1 MTAAL
6 LPKGAPPRDDVE
18 AAARQLAEYQRTG
31 GLTPDGVRLFFRLV
45 AKPTEVMTRAN
56 ELIRTKAGKENDAA
70 VDDAL
75 TREDRDEVVTIVDGK
90 LVRRRA
96 GQPDELVGG

>member
-1 MTAAL
+1 VTAL
-6 LPKGAPPRDDVE
+6 LPKGIPPRDDVE
-18 AAARQLAEYQRTG
+18 AAARQLAAYQKSG
-31 GLTPDGVRLFFRLV
+31 GLSPDGVRLFFRMV
-45 AKPTEVMTRAN
+45 AKPTEVMARAN
-56 ELIRTKAGKENDAA
+56 ALIAEASGRENDGA

-75 TREDRDEVVTIVDGK
+75 AGDDRAESVTIVDGK